1 MTKRTLSPNQAAKRA
16 KCGRSSIM
24 RALSAG
30 YIRANKNNEGHW
42 EIEPDAVDDWMLLR
56 RSSDRQSPDMTDG
69 QQAVIHADSPET
81 LIRLAVAEARLQDM
95 TTERDRLAGLLEK
108 ALEQRSRGIIARIFG
123 Q

>member
-1 MTKRTLSPNQAAKRA
+1 MWFGLEN
-16 KCGRSSIM
+16 SI
-24 RALSAG
+24 G
-30 YIRANKNNEGHW
+30 YIRAIKNNEGNW
-42 EIEPDAVDDWMLLR
+42 EIEPEAIDDWISLR
-56 RSSDRQSPDMTDG
+56 RSPDRKSPDMTDG
-69 QQAVIHADSPET
+69 QQAATYADNPET